1 MSRIGRLPVNIP
13 KGVKVRWSDGVF
25 VAQGPKGEQ
34 SARIHPEMT
43 VELDEKEVR
52 VVRPSE
58 AKKHKSLHGL
68 SRTLIANSIKGV
80 SEGFVKKLEIR
91 GVGYKAELKG
101 ANLVMALGY
110 SHPIEFPV
118 PQGIEIQVE
127 SPTLIAV
134 KGVDKQQVGQVA
146 ADIRNFR
153 PPEPYKGKGVRYEGE
168 TVRQKAGK
176 TAGK

>member
-1 MSRIGRLPVNIP
+1 MSRIGRLPVSIP
-13 KGVKVRWSDGVF
+13 SGVKVRMDDGVF

-34 SARIHPEMT
+34 STRIHPEMQ
-43 VELDEKEVR
+43 VELGEKEVR
-52 VVRPSE
+52 VARPSE
-58 AKKHKSLHGL
+58 AKWHKSLHGL
-68 SRTLIANSIKGV
+68 SRTLIANTVKGV

-101 ANLVMALGY
+101 KTLVMALGY
-110 SHPIEFPV
+110 SHPVEFPV
-118 PQGIEIQVE
+118 PPGIEIQVE

-134 KGVDKQQVGQVA
+134 KGVDKQRVGQVA
-146 ADIRNFR
+146 ADIRNSR